1 MCGPRF
7 AVMEGN
13 GGLGNIST
21 NEYSR
26 AEPLGNKVELQI
38 ELQVHCQGLTTAG

>member
-1 MCGPRF
+1 M
-7 AVMEGN
+7 

-21 NEYSR
+21 NEYCR

-38 ELQVHCQGLTTAG
+38 ELWVYYQGSLTTAG

>member
-1 MCGPRF
+1 M
-7 AVMEGN
+7 

-38 ELQVHCQGLTTAG
+38 EVRVHCQDLTTTG

>member
-1 MCGPRF
+1 M
-7 AVMEGN
+7 

-26 AEPLGNKVELQI
+26 AEPLDNKVELQI
-38 ELQVHCQGLTTAG
+38 ELQVYCQGSTTVG

>member
-1 MCGPRF
+1 
-7 AVMEGN
+7 MEGN

-26 AEPLGNKVELQI
+26 AEPLGNKVELPI